1 MERPCQELPLQCPQ
15 PGPFRPSPARPI
27 PAHSRVPL
35 PQEPELSQ
43 QGRVLLGLLGGGL
56 RGLFVFQP
64 EPLNLL
70 QDLPGEGTKEDE
82 RRTELSVCTAPEHF
96 CSPSGSFCQCP
107 AQAQG
112 LCSPVAGTDSQPG
125 QGREH
130 SPGNRCR
137 TWRIYSFVRMKS
149 LMAMCLQPPPTQNRL
164 REHSKRTKVPVAALP
179 ALQVLQAGL
188 WSSPGEIP
196 LPFPRAPAGQQ
207 EQGEPQLT
215 GTETLKVSWRE
226 RAQAAPQLRSLCPV
240 QGEGGQGLHQCSRD
254 ETLPRAECHLQLS
267 FLAKLLSCSPGRASH
282 QH

>member
-1 MERPCQELPLQCPQ
+1 MWNGPARSCLSSAPSPAQ
-15 PGPFRPSPARPI
+15 PGPFQPI

-56 RGLFVFQP
+56 RGLFMFQP

-70 QDLPGEGTKEDE
+70 QDLPGEGTKRDE

-96 CSPSGSFCQCP
+96 CSPSGSFCQRP

-149 LMAMCLQPPPTQNRL
+149 LMAMCLQPPPRRTGSESVPRGQRFQL
-164 REHSKRTKVPVAALP
+164 QHSLPCRCCRKGSGAALGRSHSP
-179 ALQVLQAGL
+179 SRGL
-188 WSSPGEIP
+188 PPGSRSRESHSSPDRNPQGVLERKGP
-196 LPFPRAPAGQQ
+196 GSTTAPVTVSCAGGGWPRTPS
-207 EQGEPQLT
+207 
-215 GTETLKVSWRE
+215 V
-226 RAQAAPQLRSLCPV
+226 
-240 QGEGGQGLHQCSRD
+240 
-254 ETLPRAECHLQLS
+254 
-267 FLAKLLSCSPGRASH
+267 
-282 QH
+282 

>member
-1 MERPCQELPLQCPQ
+1 MERPCQELPLQCPHSS
-15 PGPFRPSPARPI
+15 PFQPI
-27 PAHSRVPL
+27 PAHSSVPL

-70 QDLPGEGTKEDE
+70 QDLPGEGTKGDE

-96 CSPSGSFCQCP
+96 CSPSGSFCQRP

-149 LMAMCLQPPPTQNRL
+149 LMAMCLQTPPRRTGSESVPRGQRFQL
-164 REHSKRTKVPVAALP
+164 QHSLPCRCCRQGSGAALGRSP
-179 ALQVLQAGL
+179 SPSRGL
-188 WSSPGEIP
+188 PPGSRSRESHSSPDRNPQGVLEGKGP
-196 LPFPRAPAGQQ
+196 GSTTAPVTVSCAGGGWPRTPSVQQ
-207 EQGEPQLT
+207 G
-215 GTETLKVSWRE
+215 
-226 RAQAAPQLRSLCPV
+226 
-240 QGEGGQGLHQCSRD
+240 
-254 ETLPRAECHLQLS
+254 
-267 FLAKLLSCSPGRASH
+267 
-282 QH
+282 